1 MPRTTTINP
10 KVYLLSQA
18 PLNKAHYPVKKKYYA
33 LFWTNGPSDAARRLA
48 MQTLCIELGVRN
60 VRVAA
65 VPNSRVRSHLRAIR
79 QIDAMPELRGRVN
92 LVAEDVLCPEYMPY
106 WLYTLQTIVEKAPP
120 GWGVLQLAHEGDPA
134 ILDSPHA
141 PYLPWR
147 RHAARGVVCYAV
159 HPRGRRDIL
168 RAFASASPAWPAVDS
183 PVEDTLFT
191 LTPTYTYHVPLFC
204 PQERRKALTDHM
216 VHYSST
222 VQKSDVY
229 KQERNMCSQI
239 LNLRIG

>member
-1 MPRTTTINP
+1 MPKTATINP
-10 KVYLLSQA
+10 NVYLLSQA
-18 PLNKAHYPVKKKYYA
+18 PLNKEHYPVKKKYYA

-65 VPNSRVRSHLRAIR
+65 APNSRVRSHLRAIR

-92 LVAEDVLCPEYMPY
+92 LVAEDVLCPAYMPH

-120 GWGVLQLAHEGDPA
+120 GWGVLQLAHEGGPA
-134 ILDSPHA
+134 ILHSPHA
-141 PYLPWR
+141 PYLPWG

-168 RAFASASPAWPAVDS
+168 RACASVSPDS
-183 PVEDTLFT
+183 PVEDTLFA

-204 PQERRKALTDHM
+204 PQEGRKANTDSM
-216 VHYSST
+216 VHYSNT

-229 KQERNMCSQI
+229 RQERNTCRQI
-239 LNLRIG
+239 LNLRIE